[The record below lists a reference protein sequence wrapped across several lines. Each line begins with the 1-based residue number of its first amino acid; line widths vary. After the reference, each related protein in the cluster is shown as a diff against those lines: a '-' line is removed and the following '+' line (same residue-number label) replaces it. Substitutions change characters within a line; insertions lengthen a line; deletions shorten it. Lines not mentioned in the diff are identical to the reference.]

1 MPPRLPRAHL
11 RENVAAAA
19 DALRANRLRSGLT
32 ILGVVIG
39 VATVMTMGALVAG
52 LRRQIVSSI
61 EVAGPTT
68 FYVLKKFSQ
77 TPLNPDALPRDVR
90 IRPDLTRRE
99 AALVAALPEV
109 SYAALWG
116 QVLARLEYRGT
127 RTQPLAVFGADERFP
142 EIQGGGLTT
151 GRWFNR
157 AELRSGAPVVVL
169 DEGVA
174 ARLLGRE
181 YPLGRVV
188 RVGGRP
194 LEVIGLY
201 APPDNIFSPPGA
213 ETGAIVPFELL
224 DRQYPIDKTNALWIP
239 VKPAA
244 GTVVEDAEAAVAIAL
259 REHRRLR
266 PGDGATFDLVTQD
279 QILGTFNSLT
289 SVFFLVMIALSSVA
303 LLVGGIGVM
312 AMMMVSVTARTREI
326 GVRKAVGA
334 TRQDILVQFLVEA
347 GTLTGVGGVLGL
359 ALGLGGARA
368 VGAALSVPASAPL
381 GSAVAAIV
389 ASVAIGVVFGLLP
402 ARRAARL
409 DPVDALRHE

>member
-1 MPPRLPRAHL
+1 MAPRLPRAHL

-174 ARLLGRE
+174 TRLLGRE

-213 ETGAIVPFELL
+213 ETGAIVPF
-224 DRQYPIDKTNALWIP
+224 
-239 VKPAA
+239 
-244 GTVVEDAEAAVAIAL
+244 
-259 REHRRLR
+259 
-266 PGDGATFDLVTQD
+266 
-279 QILGTFNSLT
+279 
-289 SVFFLVMIALSSVA
+289 
-303 LLVGGIGVM
+303 
-312 AMMMVSVTARTREI
+312 
-326 GVRKAVGA
+326 
-334 TRQDILVQFLVEA
+334 
-347 GTLTGVGGVLGL
+347 
-359 ALGLGGARA
+359 
-368 VGAALSVPASAPL
+368 
-381 GSAVAAIV
+381 
-389 ASVAIGVVFGLLP
+389 
-402 ARRAARL
+402 
-409 DPVDALRHE
+409 